1 MATVDPCMETL
12 CHSIGQVLGKV
23 IDLVVRVEF
32 RWKVKKVIN
41 INDKFKVHTTHDR
54 SARGKIGYL
63 CVGHRAFWVFSADL
77 SRVLVNFPTSG
88 AKFRDIEVMEKDDLV
103 SGVFIRTNQK
113 FPEPPFPS
121 STCIQAKKTPQD
133 KQMCKGKRSVCVL
146 VCLCFSS
153 WPSLCYVMC

>member
-1 MATVDPCMETL
+1 METL
-12 CHSIGQVLGKV
+12 CHSISEALGKV
-23 IDLVVRVEF
+23 VDLVVRVELRF
-32 RWKVKKVIN
+32 KIKNVIN
-41 INDKFKVHTTHDR
+41 TNNQLEIQTTHDR

-63 CVGHRAFWVFSADL
+63 CVGHRAFWIFSADL

-88 AKFRDIEVMEKDDLV
+88 VNFRDIEIMEKDEHV

-133 KQMCKGKRSVCVL
+133 KKLCKGKRCVCIFVI
-146 VCLCFSS
+146 VHVSTCVSC
-153 WPSLCYVMC
+153 